1 MVEEER
7 RSCGLFLRVS
17 AMQTRKLSPLPW
29 PEVEGSGA
37 HSEMGW
43 CQSQNWHRGGV
54 ETVGLSGGGW
64 RGRVP
69 TTL

>member
-1 MVEEER
+1 MV
-7 RSCGLFLRVS
+7 CLRVS
-17 AMQTRKLSPLPW
+17 AMQTRKLSPLLW
-29 PEVEGSGA
+29 PGMGGGRGA
-37 HSEMGW
+37 HSGMGW

-54 ETVGLSGGGW
+54 ETVGVSGGGW